1 MAQHGKVFLVGAGPG
16 DPDLLTL
23 KAVKAIAQADVLL
36 VDDLVNPE
44 ILQHAQRSAR
54 VIHVG
59 KRGGCQSTSQEFIE
73 RLMVLGARAGRCVVR
88 LKGGDPY
95 LFGRGGEERAHLR
108 AHGVVV
114 EVVSGITSGMAA
126 AASVGIALTH
136 RAHSQGVIF
145 ATGHSKHDAVQP
157 NWQALVD
164 TNMTLVIYM
173 GIARCRQLQCSLL
186 KAGMAASMPVAV
198 IQSATLPVQARL
210 LTTLMSLSQDLQ
222 ESGLG
227 SPSIIVIGEVV
238 RYADA
243 LDALALAGLKQALR

>member
-1 MAQHGKVFLVGAGPG
+1 MVGAGPG

-44 ILQHAQRSAR
+44 ILQHAQRAAR

-73 RLMVLGARAGRCVVR
+73 RLMALEARAGQCVAR

-95 LFGRGGEERAHLR
+95 LFGRGGEERAHLL
-108 AHGVVV
+108 AQGVTV
-114 EVVSGITSGMAA
+114 EVVPGITSGMAA
-126 AASVGIALTH
+126 AASAGIAVTH
-136 RAHSQGVIF
+136 REHSQGVIF
-145 ATGHSKHDAVQP
+145 VTGHSKHDSVQP

-164 TNMTLVIYM
+164 ANMTLVIYM
-173 GIARCRQLQCSLL
+173 GIARCRQLQSSLL
-186 KAGMAASMPVAV
+186 EAGMARSMPVAV
-198 IQSATLPVQARL
+198 IQSATLPTQVRL
-210 LTTLMSLSQDLQ
+210 QTTLERLSQDLHN
-222 ESGLG
+222 SGLG
-227 SPSIIVIGEVV
+227 SPSIIVVGEAV

-243 LDALALAGLKQALR
+243 LGAIELDGLQLALG